1 MRWYKSRCLS
11 TAAIVVLSL
20 LLISA
25 AAQAVVFTVTNTNDL
40 GPGSLRQAI
49 INSNAAGPGPNT
61 IRFNIAGVPP
71 FLIFPTT
78 QLPTITVPV
87 TINGLTQPGTSQ
99 NTLPTADN
107 AVQTIVVNGFF
118 QPVGNGLT
126 VAADGCV
133 IKSIVVNN
141 FAAANLELD
150 SNNNTV
156 QGCFFGVDAT
166 GTIAGTGLD
175 VNILI
180 QGGNNLI
187 GGATPA
193 ARNIISADFI
203 GIYVFGAAA
212 TNNVIKGNFIGL
224 AANGTTPLPGFEGI
238 FIFDA
243 PDNQVGGTAAGAGNV
258 ISGNTFANIYIN
270 NTPASGNVVQGNLIG
285 TNATG
290 TAAAGSTTIGVVINN
305 APGNDI
311 GGETAAAGNVISGG
325 VFGMQIAGPDATDN
339 MVEFNKI
346 GTDITGTKPIP
357 NALGIELFSQANGN
371 EIGEGNIIAFNT
383 GDGVQVDGIGT
394 NHNTITVNSI
404 FSNGTL
410 GIELTNDGN
419 DSLPAPVLTSAINTA
434 STTITGTLTVPAEPT
449 TVFRIEFFSDDICEP
464 GGKVFIGA
472 KNVTTDG
479 SGFVSFSATFPTVP
493 AGSSITA
500 TATDPA
506 GNTSEFSNCA
516 TIAGTPNLVVTKT
529 PLSSPVQ
536 AGTNAIFIVKV
547 ANQGSGLAANVVLTD
562 ALPVG
567 LTFVSCSSSQGTCG
581 AVGNLVTA
589 NLGTIDAGDS
599 ATVAI
604 IGTVGAS
611 VANGTKISNT
621 ASVTTTTIPGT
632 VTGTGSITVSNVCP
646 LGMQI
651 FTDLVSGNPIPA
663 PGTTQTYTYRVTV
676 KACNAV
682 YGVTAMGAAP
692 GFVGCAPPVPSK
704 GTVTCSGGNPT
715 FFTWTIPGL
724 SAGEVETL
732 LITVTVTIPANA
744 PCGSLFQIVPSWSA
758 TYYFAAS
765 KKTAGPTPPLK
776 VLVTCP

>member
-1 MRWYKSRCLS
+1 MKVRESLRLA
-11 TAAIVVLSL
+11 TAALLLL
-20 LLISA
+20 LLIAASA
-25 AAQAVVFTVTNTNDL
+25 YGAVFTVINVNDS

-49 INSNAAGPGPNT
+49 LDSNATPPGPNT
-61 IRFNIAGVPP
+61 IRFNIAGTAP
-71 FLIFPTT
+71 FIILPTT

-87 TINGLTQPGTSQ
+87 MINGLSQPGTTQ
-99 NTLPTADN
+99 NTLPNADN
-107 AVQTIVVNGFF
+107 AVQTIVVDGFF

-150 SNNNTV
+150 SNGNTV

-180 QGGNNLI
+180 EGANNLI

-212 TNNVIKGNFIGL
+212 NNNNIKGNFIGL
-224 AANGTTPLPGFEGI
+224 AADGTTKLPGFEGI

-243 PDNQVGGTAAGAGNV
+243 PNNQVGGTAAGAGNV
-258 ISGNTFANIYIN
+258 IAGNTFANVYIN
-270 NTPASGNVVQGNLIG
+270 NTPASGNKVLGNLIG

-290 TAAAGSTTIGVVINN
+290 TAGVGPTTIGVVINN
-305 APGNDI
+305 APDNDI
-311 GGETAAAGNVISGG
+311 GGETAPAGNVISGST
-325 VFGMQIAGPDATDN
+325 FGMQVAGPTATGN
-339 MVEFNKI
+339 QIEFNKI
-346 GTDITGTKPIP
+346 GTDKTGTLPIP
-357 NALGIELFSQANGN
+357 NALGIELFSDANHN
-371 EIGEGNIIAFNT
+371 EIGESNIIAFNT
-383 GDGVQVDGIGT
+383 GDGVQVDGVATID
-394 NHNTITVNSI
+394 NTITVNSI
-404 FSNGTL
+404 FSNGGL
-410 GIELTNDGN
+410 GIELTNGGN
-419 DSLPAPVLTSAINTA
+419 EMLPAPVLTSAFNNN
-434 STTITGTLTVPAEPT
+434 SNTTINGTLSVTTEPT
-449 TVFRIEFFSDDICEP
+449 TTFRIEFFSDPVCEP

-472 KNVTTDG
+472 KNVTTDS
-479 SGFVSFSATFPTVP
+479 SGFVSFTATFPAVP

-516 TIAGTPNLVVTKT
+516 TIPGTPSLVVTKT
-529 PLSSPVQ
+529 PLVSTVQ
-536 AGTNAIFIVKV
+536 AGTNAIFLIKV
-547 ANQGSGLAANVVLTD
+547 TNNGTGLANNVVVTD
-562 ALPVG
+562 TLPAG

-581 AVGNLVTA
+581 GLANTVTA
-589 NLGTIDAGDS
+589 NLGAVLAGHS
-599 ATVAI
+599 ATVAVI
-604 IGTVGAS
+604 ATVGAA
-611 VANGTKISNT
+611 VPNGTKITNT
-621 ASVTTTTIPGT
+621 ATVTSTTGPITVTTS
-632 VTGTGSITVSNVCP
+632 GSILVSNACP

-663 PGTTQTYTYRVTV
+663 PGTTQTYTFRVTV

-682 YGVTAMGAAP
+682 FGVLATGAAP
-692 GFVGCAPPVPSK
+692 GFAECAPPVPSK
-704 GTVTCSGGNPT
+704 GTVTCTTGVSPV
-715 FFTWTIPGL
+715 FTWSIPNL
-724 SAGEVETL
+724 SAGEIETL
-732 LITVTVTIPANA
+732 LLTVKVTIPANA

-765 KKTAGPTPPLK
+765 KKAAGPTPPIN